1 MILRPKQ
8 RDEKR
13 RREMLSELK
22 KGDKVMTGA
31 GMLGKVSKIGE
42 EIIGLEVAPDTVVEF
57 HRDAI
62 IKKFDNSLEGVH
74 TASTVCPRARQSL
87 RVSAPS
93 HFWPISI
100 SCMADTPGPNT

>member
-1 MILRPKQ
+1 MLHFPLAAAAQPDLMSTIQSFLPLIFLFAMLYFMILRPKQ
-8 RDEKR
+8 RD
-13 RREMLSELK
+13 EMLSELK

-62 IKKFDNSLEGVH
+62 IKKLDN
-74 TASTVCPRARQSL
+74 
-87 RVSAPS
+87 
-93 HFWPISI
+93 
-100 SCMADTPGPNT
+100 

>member
-1 MILRPKQ
+1 MLHFPLAAVAQPDLMSTIQSFLPLIFLFAMLYFMILRPKQ

-22 KGDKVMTGA
+22 KGDKVRTGA
-31 GMLGKVSKIGE
+31 GMIGKVSKIGE

-62 IKKFDNSLEGVH
+62 IKKLDN
-74 TASTVCPRARQSL
+74 
-87 RVSAPS
+87 
-93 HFWPISI
+93 
-100 SCMADTPGPNT
+100 

>member
-1 MILRPKQ
+1 MFHPILAAGQGGLSDVMKNFFPLIFLLIMLYFMILRPKN

-31 GMLGKVSKIGE
+31 GMIGKVSKIGK
-42 EIIGLEVAPDTVVEF
+42 EIIGLEVAPNTVVDF

-62 IKKFDNSLEGVH
+62 IKKLE
-74 TASTVCPRARQSL
+74 
-87 RVSAPS
+87 
-93 HFWPISI
+93 
-100 SCMADTPGPNT
+100 N

>member
-1 MILRPKQ
+1 MLHFPLAAAAQPDLMSTIQSFLPLIFLFAMLYFMILRPKP

-31 GMLGKVSKIGE
+31 SMLGRVSKIGE

-62 IKKFDNSLEGVH
+62 IKKLDN
-74 TASTVCPRARQSL
+74 
-87 RVSAPS
+87 
-93 HFWPISI
+93 
-100 SCMADTPGPNT
+100 

>member
-1 MILRPKQ
+1 MLHFPLAAAAQPDLMSTVQSFLPLIFLFAMLYFMILRPKQ

-31 GMLGKVSKIGE
+31 GMIGE
-42 EIIGLEVAPDTVVEF
+42 EIIGLEVAPNTVVDF

-62 IKKFDNSLEGVH
+62 IKKLDN
-74 TASTVCPRARQSL
+74 
-87 RVSAPS
+87 
-93 HFWPISI
+93 
-100 SCMADTPGPNT
+100 

>member
-1 MILRPKQ
+1 MLHFPLAAAAQPDLMSTVQSFLPLIFLFAMLYFMILRPKQ

-31 GMLGKVSKIGE
+31 GMIGKVSKIGE
-42 EIIGLEVAPDTVVEF
+42 EIIGLEVAPNTVVDF

-62 IKKFDNSLEGVH
+62 IKKLE
-74 TASTVCPRARQSL
+74 
-87 RVSAPS
+87 
-93 HFWPISI
+93 
-100 SCMADTPGPNT
+100 N